1 MSDYDDLVEK
11 VARAIADNGPQP
23 GVIYPSDVDAAHAA
37 LDAAGVPEL
46 LAQVLVARDMLAL
59 RDAKIDALVATVERV
74 EALRESPF
82 FYQFDNGRTGTNNSP
97 PVVRA
102 SDLDA
107 ALGVTV
113 TDTPTGAHLRHLPR
127 ERYDAVLDSGPDEP
141 TEGES

>member
-1 MSDYDDLVEK
+1 MSAESRMKVEQATAERDRLRAGIEALVERYSTQLDP
-11 VARAIADNGPQP
+11 ARILP
-23 GVIYPSDVDAAHAA
+23 A
-37 LDAAGVPEL
+37 LDAL
-46 LAQVLVARDMLAL
+46 LAAHPVQDE
-59 RDAKIDALVATVERV
+59 RDALAATVARV